1 MPGELRFIGRRPK
14 LVASF
19 AGPGAATRFGEW
31 RERNAALLASVPTV
45 ALRVEY
51 GRAGSHRL
59 VRVRIDEEHVPAG
72 LNGPDE
78 AGAADGLPPR
88 DPAA

>member
-19 AGPGAATRFGEW
+19 AGPGAATRFAEW
-31 RERNAALLASVPTV
+31 RARNAPLLASVPGV

-59 VRVRIDEEHVPAG
+59 IRVRIDEEHVPAG

-78 AGAADGLPPR
+78 AGAADGLPPH